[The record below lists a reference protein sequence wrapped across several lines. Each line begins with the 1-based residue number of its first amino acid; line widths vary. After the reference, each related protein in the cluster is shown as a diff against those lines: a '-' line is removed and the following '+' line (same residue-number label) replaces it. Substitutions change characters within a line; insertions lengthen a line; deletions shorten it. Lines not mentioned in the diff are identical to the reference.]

1 MNSKHI
7 QDKLEI
13 LFSNHSHLFLNK
25 YIFDSD
31 WESDF
36 FSVTSSGYLYEVEV
50 KISKSDFAA
59 DFIKFKHKIFEGRN
73 QTEVIK
79 EAKYKY
85 SKRWK
90 KDVRRAPEKKINPQ
104 EVKMPN
110 KFFFACPDGLLKVE
124 DIPEYAGLI
133 YVTDTAAT
141 IIKHAPLLHKRKE
154 NIKELLFS
162 KYQWGYINTKNDLD
176 VLDKKFEDLCRGLE
190 KRFELPDGSVNSL
203 SSLNKLLK
211 NKPKV

>member
-1 MNSKHI
+1 MNSKQI
-7 QDKLEI
+7 QDRLSI
-13 LFSNHSHLFLNK
+13 LFSNHEHHFLNK

-36 FSVTSSGYLYEVEV
+36 FSVTSSGYLCEVEI

-59 DFIKFKHKIFEGRN
+59 DFIKFKHKIFESRN

-90 KDVRRAPEKKINPQ
+90 KQVRRAPEKKINPQ
-104 EVKMPN
+104 ETKMPN
-110 KFFFACPDGLLKVE
+110 RFYFACPEGLLNVD

-133 YVTDTAAT
+133 YVTSTAAT
-141 IIKHAPLLHKRKE
+141 IIKNAPLLHKRKE
-154 NIKELLFS
+154 DVQELLFS
-162 KYQWGYINTKNDLD
+162 KYRWGYVNTKNDLD
-176 VLDKKFEDLCRGLE
+176 VLEKKFEDLCRGIE
-190 KRFELPDGSVNSL
+190 KKLDLPSGSVDSIG
-203 SSLNKLLK
+203 SLNKLLK
-211 NKPKV
+211 NKTQL